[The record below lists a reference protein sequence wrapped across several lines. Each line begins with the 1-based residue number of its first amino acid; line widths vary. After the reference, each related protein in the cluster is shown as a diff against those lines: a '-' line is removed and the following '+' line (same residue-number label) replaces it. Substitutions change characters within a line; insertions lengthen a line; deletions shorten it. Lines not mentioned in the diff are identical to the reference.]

1 MVNGYGRV
9 STPHQKIERQ
19 IANIQRE
26 FPNAK
31 LYLEKYTGTTME
43 RPRWRELMNQVQSGD
58 TIVFDSVSRMSRNAD
73 EGVEEYMALFKK
85 GVNLIFLK
93 EPQIN
98 TDVYR
103 EAVEKQ
109 AEMTGDTL
117 TDAIMKFLNELCVII
132 AEEQIRK
139 AFEQAEKEVDD
150 LHKRTSEGMDAAKKK
165 NPNLKFGH
173 KSGTPFIPK
182 KKKPAKELI
191 EKFSDDFF
199 GSLNDVA
206 VMKVLKSENL
216 VKSKTTYYKY
226 KAELRAEWERNA
238 REGK

>member
-1 MVNGYGRV
+1 MFYGYGRV
-9 STPHQKIERQ
+9 STKAQKIERQ

-43 RPRWRELMNQVQSGD
+43 RPRWRELLNQVQSGD
-58 TIVFDSVSRMSRNAD
+58 TIVFDSVSRMSRDAD
-73 EGVEEYMALFKK
+73 EGVKEYMALFKK
-85 GVNLIFLK
+85 GVNLVFIK

-103 EAVEKQ
+103 QAIEKK
-109 AEMTGDTL
+109 AEMTGDKL
-117 TDAIMKFLNELCVII
+117 TDAIMQFLKDLCVII

-173 KSGTPFIPK
+173 KAGTPFIPK
-182 KKKPAKELI
+182 KKQPAKELI
-191 EKFSDDFF
+191 EKYSDDFY

>member
-1 MVNGYGRV
+1 MVNGYVRV
-9 STPHQKIERQ
+9 STQHQKIERQ

-26 FPNAK
+26 YPKAK
-31 LYLEKYTGTTME
+31 LYIDKYTGTTME
-43 RPRWRELMNQVQSGD
+43 RPRWRDLLNQVQEGD

-173 KSGTPFIPK
+173 K
-182 KKKPAKELI
+182 
-191 EKFSDDFF
+191 
-199 GSLNDVA
+199 
-206 VMKVLKSENL
+206 
-216 VKSKTTYYKY
+216 
-226 KAELRAEWERNA
+226 
-238 REGK
+238 